1 MKIFRKTGVAVLI
14 TVLMIATAIGIG
26 RWRGA
31 AAESVPAPS
40 SELDTSLS
48 ASTYLNWISD
58 GADVLTQAQENQIA
72 LYNANWVERYD
83 SLIAV
88 ATVSS
93 LSEDIGDYAYNLGT
107 EIELASADGILVVN
121 AENGD
126 CYLAVGPDYPMSDS
140 QVTSY
145 LDRYLYEDAMAGN
158 FGVGVLNLF
167 DGINA
172 FYLDN
177 YGLGYLDHGPNQ
189 VYGARSTG
197 EIILAIV
204 VLLVILLV
212 IASIVDSMR
221 YSAYRQRYYGVLNP
235 PYVFRPIL
243 FWHGPGW
250 GWYRRRWRR
259 PPPPPPREPRGPG
272 GRSGGGGFNGFQGPG
287 GFGSRGGGF
296 SSGSRGGGFSGG
308 SRGGGFSHGGGF
320 GGGFGGSRG
329 GGFGGGARGGGFSRG
344 GGFGGGGRGGGFGRR

>member
-1 MKIFRKTGVAVLI
+1 MKLFRKTGVAVLL
-14 TVLMIATAIGIG
+14 TVLMIAAAIGIG

-31 AAESVPAPS
+31 QAEAVPPPS
-40 SELDTSLS
+40 SDLDTSLS

-58 GADVLTQAQENQIA
+58 GADVLSEAQEDQIA

-93 LSEDIGDYAYNLGT
+93 LSEDIGDYAYDLGV
-107 EIELASADGILVVN
+107 EIQLASADGILVVN

-126 CYLAVGPDYPMSDS
+126 CYLAVGPDYPMTDS
-140 QVTSY
+140 QVSSY

-167 DGINA
+167 DGING

-177 YGLGYLDHGPNQ
+177 YGLGYLDNRGDQ
-189 VYGARSTG
+189 AYGGRSAG
-197 EIILAIV
+197 EMLGAV
-204 VLLVILLV
+204 VALLVILV
-212 IASIVDSMR
+212 VAASVLDSMR
-221 YSAYRQRYYGVLNP
+221 YTSYRQRYYGVPNP

-259 PPPPPPREPRGPG
+259 PPPPPPPRGPRGPG
-272 GRSGGGGFNGFQGPG
+272 GRPGGGGFNGFQGPG
-287 GFGSRGGGF
+287 GCGGSGGRRSGGFSGGARGGGF
-296 SSGSRGGGFSGG
+296 SR
-308 SRGGGFSHGGGF
+308 GGGF

-344 GGFGGGGRGGGFGRR
+344 GGFGGGSRGGGFGRR

>member
-1 MKIFRKTGVAVLI
+1 MKIFRKTGVAVLL
-14 TVLMIATAIGIG
+14 TVLMIAAAIGIG

-31 AAESVPAPS
+31 QAEAVPPPS

-48 ASTYLNWISD
+48 AGTYLNWISD
-58 GADVLTQAQENQIA
+58 GADVLSDAQENQIA

-93 LSEDIGDYAYNLGT
+93 LSEDIGDYAYNLGV

-126 CYLAVGPDYPMSDS
+126 CYLAVGPDYPMTDS
-140 QVTSY
+140 QVSSY

-158 FGVGVLNLF
+158 FGVGVLGLF
-167 DGINA
+167 DGINE

-177 YGLGYLDHGPNQ
+177 YGLGYLDNSGDQ
-189 VYGARSTG
+189 IYGGRSAG
-197 EIILAIV
+197 EMLGAVV

-212 IASIVDSMR
+212 IASVLDSMR
-221 YSAYRQRYYGVLNP
+221 YTSYRQRYYGVPNP

-250 GWYRRRWRR
+250 GWYRRRWHR
-259 PPPPPPREPRGPG
+259 PPPPPPL
-272 GRSGGGGFNGFQGPG
+272 S
-287 GFGSRGGGF
+287 
-296 SSGSRGGGFSGG
+296 
-308 SRGGGFSHGGGF
+308 
-320 GGGFGGSRG
+320 
-329 GGFGGGARGGGFSRG
+329 
-344 GGFGGGGRGGGFGRR
+344 